1 MRGTSKSDMKV
12 VGHTHKIYMLSDQPR
27 LEFLGTLAHELL
39 HVWQNEHDIKLLS
52 MKCEGLCNMGSYL
65 VYLTDKSPIADL
77 YIKDLKESRDAIYG
91 DGFRYVFARYDDY
104 GWRGIIQ
111 SVINNMI

>member
-1 MRGTSKSDMKV
+1 MRGTSRDNMKV

-27 LEFLGTLAHELL
+27 FEFLGTLAHELL
-39 HVWQNEHDIKLLS
+39 HVWQNEHELKLPP

-65 VYLTDKSPIADL
+65 IYSTDNSPIAQH
-77 YIKDLKESRDAIYG
+77 YIKNLKESPDPIYG
-91 DGFRYVFARYDDY
+91 EGFRYVFAKYEMS

-111 SVINNMI
+111 SVNNNAL